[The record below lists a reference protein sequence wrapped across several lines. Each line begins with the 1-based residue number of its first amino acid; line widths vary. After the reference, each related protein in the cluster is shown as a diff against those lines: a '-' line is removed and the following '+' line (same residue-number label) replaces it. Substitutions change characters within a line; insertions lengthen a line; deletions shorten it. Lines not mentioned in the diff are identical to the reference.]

1 MNAEEKTSGDKV
13 KEFIHQFVV
22 GTLAVLVAVNVVSGI
37 TYDTPANLL
46 LASLVLGALNAFLRP
61 LLLLGCLPL
70 LILTLGLFLIVINA
84 ILLQLT
90 SGLMTGLTGNPDSFV
105 VEDFWSAIW
114 GALVISIVTLMANS
128 LTGNGKSKVHFQPAQ
143 QPKRPPEKRA
153 YDHDD
158 DDGPVIDV

>member
-90 SGLMTGLTGNPDSFV
+90 GGLMAGLTGNPDSFV
-105 VEDFWSAIW
+105 VKDFWSAIW
-114 GALVISIVTLMANS
+114 GALVISIVTLIANS
-128 LTGNGKSKVHFQPAQ
+128 LTGYGKSNMHFQRAQ
-143 QPKRPPEKRA
+143 QPKRPPEKRG

>member
-1 MNAEEKTSGDKV
+1 MNVEEKTSGDKV
-13 KEFIHQFVV
+13 KEFLHQFVV

-37 TYDTPANLL
+37 TYETPANLL

-84 ILLQLT
+84 ILLK
-90 SGLMTGLTGNPDSFV
+90 LTGELVNGFE
-105 VEDFWSAIW
+105 VEDFWSAIL
-114 GALVISIVTLMANS
+114 GALVISIVTLIANS
-128 LTGNGKSKVHFQPAQ
+128 LSGKGNSKVHFNRAQPRES
-143 QPKRPPEKRA
+143 PPNKRG
-153 YDHDD
+153 YDRDD

>member
-1 MNAEEKTSGDKV
+1 MNVEEKTSGDKV
-13 KEFIHQFVV
+13 KEFLHQFVV
-22 GTLAVLVAVNVVSGI
+22 GTLAVLVAVNVVGGI

-84 ILLQLT
+84 ILLK
-90 SGLMTGLTGNPDSFV
+90 LTGELVNGFE
-105 VEDFWSAIW
+105 VEDFWSAIL
-114 GALVISIVTLMANS
+114 GALVISIVTLIANS
-128 LTGNGKSKVHFQPAQ
+128 LSGKGNSKVHFNRAQPRES
-143 QPKRPPEKRA
+143 PPNKRG
-153 YDHDD
+153 YDRDD